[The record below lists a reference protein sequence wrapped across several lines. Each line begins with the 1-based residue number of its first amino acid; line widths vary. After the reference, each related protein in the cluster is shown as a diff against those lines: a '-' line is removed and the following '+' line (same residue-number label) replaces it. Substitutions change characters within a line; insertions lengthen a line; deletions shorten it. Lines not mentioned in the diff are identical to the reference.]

1 MSLCMS
7 LFNTDRLS
15 LRRDV
20 FGTEA
25 EVDFAIRDEVIAFA
39 NCSMQ

>member
-15 LRRDV
+15 ARRDV

-25 EVDFAIRDEVIAFA
+25 EVDFVIRDEVIALTH
-39 NCSMQ
+39 CSMQ